1 MALHSD
7 GGPGSGPGIQ
17 VEVEGDSDAAE
28 ITPAQW
34 AAMAR
39 GLKQR
44 ALRLTEAGRLRQA
57 EQALRLAERYER
69 MQSCAAPAPEAAEED
84 GARYYDELDAR
95 LDRLAA
101 HLRQQAGLKPDAEF
115 SPAHRAAL
123 GLPPRPEDGAGEAGH
138 DCQTGRGRR

>member
-1 MALHSD
+1 
-7 GGPGSGPGIQ
+7 
-17 VEVEGDSDAAE
+17 
-28 ITPAQW
+28 
-34 AAMAR
+34 MAR

-69 MQSCAAPAPEAAEED
+69 MQSGAAPAPEAAEED
-84 GARYYDELDAR
+84 DARYYDELDAR

-115 SPAHRAAL
+115 SAAQRATL
-123 GLPPRPEDGAGEAGH
+123 GLPPRPEDGGG
-138 DCQTGRGRR
+138 